1 MINCKICHEPM
12 TCNDCFSLIDGVVLQ
27 RKMAVPRKVLLE
39 TVGGEAC
46 EGELFVVSPVG
57 LGIKAKILPS
67 VYYEIKFNDNLKL
80 KLKKIINRGKN
91 GYHGFDI
98 VEVNRAG
105 SSSTRLNNE
114 EYMALTLSSEKLVED
129 VTESLP
135 ENVREIVQERL
146 KSELDKARILD
157 AITVGQAYKYQKGE
171 IKKLSNYVDIEG
183 HEKQMRELIDR
194 CSRTGIP
201 VREIMVNEKNKIYD
215 MHVIPFDYQSGG
227 ILILD
232 STSIVERERELK
244 EKEMSIYK
252 EAISAVTG
260 GKLQLVDKSQAATYG
275 ALGHAVLK
283 ETFSQPRD
291 LDTVRLKIEE
301 IIRKL
306 RDEEKT
312 TFLICVSEALTNAIK
327 HANGGICKVNVSQD
341 GIIRVEV
348 TDKGPGIPFK
358 DLPKAALMNRFST
371 IKSLGCGFTIM
382 MRFADKVILSTDSNG
397 TTVVLEKTVNSK
409 K

>member
-1 MINCKICHEPM
+1 MINCKICHESK
-12 TCNDCFSLIDGVVLQ
+12 TCNDCFSIIDGVVLQ

-39 TVGGEAC
+39 TKDGEAC

-57 LGIKAKILPS
+57 LGIKAEILPS
-67 VYYEIKFNDNLKL
+67 NDYEIKFSANLKL

-91 GYHGFDI
+91 GYYGFDI

-105 SSSTRLNNE
+105 SSSVRLNNE
-114 EYMALTLSSEKLVED
+114 EYMALTLSCEKLVED
-129 VTESLP
+129 ITESLP

-146 KSELDKARILD
+146 KAELDKARILD
-157 AITVGQAYKYQKGE
+157 AIKVGQAYKYQQGE
-171 IKKLSNYVDIEG
+171 IKKLSNYLDIEG

-201 VREIMVNEKNKIYD
+201 VREILVDEKNKIYD

-232 STSIVERERELK
+232 STVIVERERELK
-244 EKEMSIYK
+244 EKEMFIYK

-275 ALGHAVLK
+275 ALGQAVLE
-283 ETFSQPRD
+283 ETFSQPTD
-291 LDTVRLKIEE
+291 LDILRLKIEE
-301 IIRKL
+301 IIGKL
-306 RDEEKT
+306 KVEEKM

-327 HANGGICKVNVSQD
+327 HAYGGICKVNVSQD

-348 TDKGPGIPFK
+348 TDNGPGIPFK
-358 DLPKAALMNRFST
+358 DLSKAALMNGFST
-371 IKSLGCGFTIM
+371 INSLGCGFTIM
-382 MRFADKVILSTDSNG
+382 LKFADKVILSTDSNG
-397 TTVVLEKTVNSK
+397 TTVVLEKIVKEN
-409 K
+409 